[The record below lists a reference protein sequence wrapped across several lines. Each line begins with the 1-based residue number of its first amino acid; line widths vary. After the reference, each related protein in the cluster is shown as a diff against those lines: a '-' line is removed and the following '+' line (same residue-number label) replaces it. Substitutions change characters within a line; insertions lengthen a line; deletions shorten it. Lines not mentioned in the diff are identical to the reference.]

1 MALAVVFLNQNEQ
14 AFLFSST
21 LDWFQ
26 IYSIFKRSKKI
37 SMPLANTI
45 YYVVIYG
52 SIFLMLKQWY
62 LNILG
67 VIPSLIDVPNK

>member
-1 MALAVVFLNQNEQ
+1 
-14 AFLFSST
+14 
-21 LDWFQ
+21 
-26 IYSIFKRSKKI
+26 
-37 SMPLANTI
+37 MPLANTI